1 MQKVV
6 EYELHDHGAIPWR
19 AVSLNPA
26 QSAVQAHKLP
36 PYLCEWCIA
45 YAHGAPHLLRKVGPV
60 WTHRALRCCGH
71 SCTNSASTMN
81 SFVQCHSRRIRR
93 RPRRCTP
100 ARLRNVRSLGLPV
113 GQRFEFDCTE
123 SKRNLGSGSEN
134 DCKQPNLVQ
143 EVKVTANRQ
152 IWLYGVKMTANRQI
166 WL

>member
-1 MQKVV
+1 MEQK
-6 EYELHDHGAIPWR
+6 LHDHGAIPWR
-19 AVSLNPA
+19 AVSLHPA

-100 ARLRNVRSLGLPV
+100 ARLRTVRSLGLPV
-113 GQRFEFDCTE
+113 GNGLNLTAQ
-123 SKRNLGSGSEN
+123 SRNGIW
-134 DCKQPNLVQ
+134 VQ
-143 EVKVTANRQ
+143 E
-152 IWLYGVKMTANRQI
+152 VKMTANSQI

>member
-45 YAHGAPHLLRKVGPV
+45 YAHGAPHLLRK
-60 WTHRALRCCGH
+60 THRALRCCGGH

-100 ARLRNVRSLGLPV
+100 PPASAALGCKL
-113 GQRFEFDCTE
+113 GCQRASTNFAG
-123 SKRNLGSGSEN
+123 SKN
-134 DCKQPNLVQ
+134 DCKQPNLASGSEKTDKQ
-143 EVKVTANRQ
+143 PFGFRE
-152 IWLYGVKMTANRQI
+152 
-166 WL
+166 